1 MAYKVIGVDN
11 MFTSNETPLGVGFP
25 FTGPAVFQSIY
36 TTSEQA
42 LSRMKTL
49 LLTRKGERYQLPTFG
64 TNLLD
69 ILFEPNVSDLKD
81 DITEIIT
88 GPVNFWLP
96 DVDIES
102 IDIVTPEDDPTL
114 DYQIRI
120 SITFSVYSI
129 DPETITI
136 TLDEQNNLQVI

>member
-1 MAYKVIGVDN
+1 MGYKVIGTN
-11 MFTSNETPLGVGFP
+11 EMFTPNETPLGIGFP
-25 FTGPAVFQSIY
+25 FTGPAVFKSIY

-42 LSRMKTL
+42 LSRLKTL

-69 ILFEPNVSDLKD
+69 ILFEPNLTNLKQ
-81 DITEIIT
+81 DIIDIIV

-96 DVDIES
+96 DIDIEN
-102 IDIVTPEDDPTL
+102 IDIITPEDDPSL

-120 SITFSVYSI
+120 SITVSLI
-129 DPETITI
+129 TLETDTITI
-136 TLDEQNNLQVI
+136 TLDNQNNLRVI

>member
-49 LLTRKGERYQLPTFG
+49 LLTRKGERYQLPT
-64 TNLLD
+64 
-69 ILFEPNVSDLKD
+69 FEPNVSDLKD

>member
-1 MAYKVIGVDN
+1 MAYKVIGTN
-11 MFTSNETPLGVGFP
+11 EMFTPNETPLGIGFP

-42 LSRMKTL
+42 LSRLKTL
-49 LLTRKGERYQLPTFG
+49 ILTRKGERYQLPTFG

-69 ILFEPNVSDLKD
+69 IIFEPNLSNLKE
-81 DITEIIT
+81 DIIDIIT

-96 DVDIES
+96 DIDIES
-102 IDIVTPEDDPTL
+102 IDITTAEDDPSL

-120 SITFSVYSI
+120 SITVSI
-129 DPETITI
+129 VTLETETITI
-136 TLDEQNNLQVI
+136 TLDNQNNLQVI